1 MNINPK
7 AYLDRIEGEF
17 FSVLTFI
24 FNKIN
29 QIQGYIIP
37 LVNNQKILIN
47 IDETDTY
54 LVSGNSIDKKNIHL
68 RSSINQTIITIF
80 IWMILG
86 LATGFLIGMIK
97 PR

>member
-7 AYLDRIEGEF
+7 ACLDRIEGEF
-17 FSVLTFI
+17 FSVLTSI
-24 FNKIN
+24 LNKIN

-37 LVNNQKILIN
+37 LVNNQKFLIN

-54 LVSGNSIDKKNIHL
+54 LINGNPIDKKISLL

-86 LATGFLIGMIK
+86 FATGFLVGMIK